1 MLWRNLFV
9 IASILFFVIEPAL
22 ASTTTGMPWEDPMDT
37 VVDSITGPVA
47 FGVSLLGVVAA
58 GCALVWGGEMGEFVR
73 KIIMLVLVIAL
84 IVAAA
89 SFLSL
94 LFGGASAVVG

>member
-9 IASILFFVIEPAL
+9 IASILFFAIEPVL
-22 ASTTTGMPWEDPMDT
+22 ASTTTGMPWEDPMEI

-47 FGVSLLGVVAA
+47 FGISLLGVVVA
-58 GCALVWGGEMGEFVR
+58 GAMLVWGGELGEFTRRVV
-73 KIIMLVLVIAL
+73 MLVLVIAL

-94 LFGGASAVVG
+94 LFGGASALVG